1 MQIFLI
7 FFFFRSIAV
16 EGLLW
21 VPVYSPFKR
30 LFVLPRNFTMKIKR
44 EQRKYNIR
52 PVGAINP
59 SYIMKSLKTSS
70 FTS

>member
-1 MQIFLI
+1 MVTMGSQFIHHLN
-7 FFFFRSIAV
+7 A
-16 EGLLW
+16 
-21 VPVYSPFKR
+21 

>member
-1 MQIFLI
+1 MGSQFIHRLN
-7 FFFFRSIAV
+7 A
-16 EGLLW
+16 
-21 VPVYSPFKR
+21 

-59 SYIMKSLKTSS
+59 SYIMKLLKTSS